1 MGDSESSH
9 SRAQTGFQLPHSPT
23 VSGLRDALLE
33 PVEVIKDIC
42 KEETLD
48 QSDQRIL
55 GPCKLSPTCFYGS
68 LDAFF
73 FSFLFLFATTRLNS
87 SHAQELLLDTST
99 GKGALF
105 MLKAFLCLGT
115 LF

>member
-1 MGDSESSH
+1 MGNSESSH
-9 SRAQTGFQLPHSPT
+9 SRAQAGFQLSLSST
-23 VSGLRDALLE
+23 FSGLRDALLE
-33 PVEVIKDIC
+33 PVEVIKDTR

-55 GPCKLSPTCFYGS
+55 GPCKLSPAYQLVFVVPWM
-68 LDAFF
+68 L
-73 FSFLFLFATTRLNS
+73 FSFSSTARLKS
-87 SHAQELLLDTST
+87 SHAHELLLDTST

-105 MLKAFLCLGT
+105 MLKAFLCLGK